1 MASRSVLCPLLP
13 EATIYYL
20 DQYGADKYAEVFL
33 SEFENPEIIWN
44 SEMRFNIYIYIYFLD
59 IFFTSLGII

>member
-33 SEFENPEIIWN
+33 GEFENPEIIWN
-44 SEMRFNIYIYIYFLD
+44 SEMRF
-59 IFFTSLGII
+59 IFSLK

>member
-1 MASRSVLCPLLP
+1 MVSRSVLCPLLP

-33 SEFENPEIIWN
+33 GEFENPEIIWN
-44 SEMRFNIYIYIYFLD
+44 SEMKYVFYLI
-59 IFFTSLGII
+59 